1 MIKVV
6 NAALQGSGQKAML
19 LIIIVWGLD
28 VSSYNFDCAGQ
39 FETAIL
45 ISVLFIF
52 FKEKK
57 NVKTWYILCKRKRLY
72 LDLFPSES
80 YIN

>member
-45 ISVLFIF
+45 ISVLIIF
-52 FKEKK
+52 FKKKK
-57 NVKTWYILCKRKRLY
+57 NVKTWYMLWKRKRLY
-72 LDLFPSES
+72 LDFFPPES

>member
-52 FKEKK
+52 FKKK
-57 NVKTWYILCKRKRLY
+57 KK
-72 LDLFPSES
+72 
-80 YIN
+80 

>member
-45 ISVLFIF
+45 ISVLSIFI

-57 NVKTWYILCKRKRLY
+57 CKDMVYIMQKKET
-72 LDLFPSES
+72 LFRFISLR
-80 YIN
+80 ILH

>member
-1 MIKVV
+1 MIEVV
-6 NAALQGSGQKAML
+6 NAALQGPGQKAML

-52 FKEKK
+52 LRKK
-57 NVKTWYILCKRKRLY
+57 NVKKWYILCKRERLY
-72 LDLFPSES
+72 LDFFPSES

>member
-45 ISVLFIF
+45 ISVLIIF
-52 FKEKK
+52 FKKKKCKDMVYVMEKK
-57 NVKTWYILCKRKRLY
+57 ETLFRFLSPRILH
-72 LDLFPSES
+72 
-80 YIN
+80 

>member
-45 ISVLFIF
+45 ISVLIIF
-52 FKEKK
+52 FKKKK
-57 NVKTWYILCKRKRLY
+57 NVKTWYMSWKRKRLY
-72 LDLFPSES
+72 LDFFPPES

>member
-45 ISVLFIF
+45 ISVLSIF
-52 FKEKK
+52 F
-57 NVKTWYILCKRKRLY
+57 
-72 LDLFPSES
+72 F
-80 YIN
+80 

>member
-52 FKEKK
+52 FKKK
-57 NVKTWYILCKRKRLY
+57 KM
-72 LDLFPSES
+72 
-80 YIN
+80 